1 MIDLKEI
8 YDKGWCVKVSPLARI
23 NKECWVCSIY
33 KKGKVSWITEEC
45 EDFDSPQEAYDW
57 AKEKI
62 KELKK

>member
-8 YDKGWCVKVSPLARI
+8 YDKGWWVKVSPLARI